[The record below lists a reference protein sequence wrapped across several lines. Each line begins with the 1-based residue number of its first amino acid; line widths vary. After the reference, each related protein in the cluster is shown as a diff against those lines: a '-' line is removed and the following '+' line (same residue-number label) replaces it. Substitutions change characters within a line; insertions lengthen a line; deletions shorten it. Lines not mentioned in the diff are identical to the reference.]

1 MFALLAQARPVFWAG
16 WGIGEFVIAII
27 IVAAIVAVLFIA
39 LRQFGITIPAWVI
52 QVFWVLV
59 AAVVCI
65 VAIRFLLSL

>member
-1 MFALLAQARPVFWAG
+1 MLSLLAQARPIFWSS

-27 IVAAIVAVLFIA
+27 IVAAIIAVLFIA
-39 LRQFGITIPAWVI
+39 LRQFGITIPPWVI

-65 VAIRFLLSL
+65 LAVRFLLSL